1 MLDIIIDTLLD
12 VLKLIPFLYISF
24 LLIEVIEH
32 KFSNKSEKII
42 KRSGKYGPLLGGIL
56 GIIPQC
62 GFSVLATNLYVTRIL
77 SIGTLISVYLTT
89 SDEMLPILISHNVE
103 ISLILKILST
113 KLIIGILF
121 GFIIDYIFRK
131 YNSKKKDYHICDEE
145 HCNCDKENIW
155 LSSLTHTL
163 KIIVFI
169 LIINFILNIIINY
182 YGNEM
187 LSKLF
192 LKDNLLSPFLSSL
205 VGLIPNCGSSVL
217 LTELYL
223 GGAISY
229 ASMIAGLL
237 TGSGVAIL
245 FLFRYNKNIKENLL
259 ILSLIYSIGSFIGL
273 IFEIIKL
280 MI

>member
-12 VLKLIPFLYISF
+12 VLKIIPFLYLSF
-24 LLIEVIEH
+24 LLIEIIEH
-32 KFSNKSEKII
+32 KFSDKSEKIM
-42 KRSGKYGPLLGGIL
+42 KKSGKYGPLLGGTL

-77 SIGTLISVYLTT
+77 SIGTLISVYLST

-103 ISLILKILST
+103 LSLILKILGT
-113 KLIIGILF
+113 KLLIGIFF
-121 GFIIDYIFRK
+121 GFIIDLIFRK
-131 YNSKKKDYHICDEE
+131 YNSQKEDYHICDEE
-145 HCNCDKENIW
+145 NCNCDKENIW
-155 LSSLTHTL
+155 LSSLTHTI
-163 KIIVFI
+163 KIILFI
-169 LIINFILNIIINY
+169 FIINFVLNIIIEY
-182 YGNEM
+182 YGNDV

-192 LKDNLLSPFLSSL
+192 LKDNFLSPFLSSL
-205 VGLIPNCGSSVL
+205 VGLIPNCGASVL

-223 GGAISY
+223 GGAISF

-259 ILSLIYSIGSFIGL
+259 ILSLVYFIGTISGL
-273 IFEIIKL
+273 IIELVKFII
-280 MI
+280 

>member
-1 MLDIIIDTLLD
+1 MLDIIIDTILD

-32 KFSNKSEKII
+32 KFSNKSENIMK
-42 KRSGKYGPLLGGIL
+42 KSGKYGPLLGGVL

-89 SDEMLPILISHNVE
+89 SDEMLPILISHNIE
-103 ISLILKILST
+103 LSLILKILCT

-121 GFIIDYIFRK
+121 GFLIDFIFRK
-131 YNSKKKDYHICDEE
+131 YKSKKKDYHICDEE

-163 KIIVFI
+163 KILVFI

-192 LKDNLLSPFLSSL
+192 LKDNLLSPFFSSL

-259 ILSLIYSIGSFIGL
+259 IISLIYSIGAFIGL

-280 MI
+280 II

>member
-1 MLDIIIDTLLD
+1 MLDILLDTILD

-32 KFSNKSEKII
+32 KFSDKSEKIM
-42 KRSGKYGPLLGGIL
+42 KKSGKYGPLLGGIL

-77 SIGTLISVYLTT
+77 SIGTLISIYLTT

-103 ISLILKILST
+103 LSLIFKILGT
-113 KLIIGILF
+113 KLLIGIIF
-121 GFIIDYIFRK
+121 GFIIDLIFR
-131 YNSKKKDYHICDEE
+131 NFNNKKEDYHICNDEN
-145 HCNCDKENIW
+145 CNCDKENIW
-155 LSSLTHTL
+155 LSSLTHTI
-163 KIIVFI
+163 KILLFI
-169 LIINFILNIIINY
+169 FVINLVLNIIIGF
-182 YGNEM
+182 YGNEV

-205 VGLIPNCGSSVL
+205 VGLIPNCGASVL

-223 GGAISY
+223 GGAISF
-229 ASMIAGLL
+229 ASMIGGLL
-237 TGSGVAIL
+237 TGSGVALL

-259 ILSLIYSIGSFIGL
+259 IVSLIYSIGAFIGL
-273 IFEIIKL
+273 LFEIIKI